1 MNMSLFSGSDKAKA
15 LLRLQGELDEVKE
28 RMRVLDNFA
37 GVGLWQAVLHQG
49 DAMHPQSRWTWSPEF
64 RRLVGFKT
72 ESEFPDLATSW
83 SDRLHPDDV
92 EPTFAKFGAHLA
104 DRTGRTPYD
113 AVYRLKMR
121 DGSYRW
127 FRATGGCARGPA
139 GEPLRACGS
148 LVDIHTQMTN
158 EEAQKRNAE
167 EQARTVGALA
177 NALRHLTG
185 RDLTFRLNETFP
197 PEYEQLRND
206 FNSAMQTLQQAM
218 LAVNVNVKA
227 IQSGTQEIAT
237 ASDDLS
243 RRTEQQAATLE
254 QTAAA
259 LDEITATM
267 KKSAEGAAHA
277 RKAVASAD
285 ENAKSSALVV
295 KQAVAGMEGIAKSA
309 QQINQIIGVMDEI
322 AFQTNLLA
330 LNAGVEAARAGEA
343 GRGFAVVASE
353 VRALAQRSA
362 EAAKEIKGLIST
374 STAQT
379 DHGVRLVAETGRSL
393 EQILVQVAE
402 INVIITDIA
411 AGAQEQATGLQ
422 EVNTA
427 VNQMDQ
433 VTQQNATMV
442 EESTAS
448 SHSLSQE
455 CGALAAL
462 VGQFRVGGADD
473 ELRGELRKV
482 APHAFRTQPPPR
494 VAAKPASRSEALK
507 PAARPPRPAV
517 KKVSNGAPV
526 AGALSDGWDEF

>member
-1 MNMSLFSGSDKAKA
+1 MSLFSGSETKKTLA
-15 LLRLQGELDEVKE
+15 RLKGELEEAHE

-49 DAMHPQSRWTWSPEF
+49 DPMHAKSRWTWSPEF
-64 RRLVGFKT
+64 RRLVGFT
-72 ESEFPDLATSW
+72 SESEFPDVVSSW
-83 SDRLHPDDV
+83 SDRLHPEDV
-92 EPTFAKFGAHLA
+92 EPTFAKFGAHLGDA
-104 DRTGRTPYD
+104 SGRTPYD

-148 LVDIHTQMTN
+148 LVDIHAQKTT
-158 EEAQKRNAE
+158 EEAQRRAGE
-167 EQARTVGALA
+167 DQARTVSLLGTG
-177 NALRHLTG
+177 LRHLTE
-185 RDLTFRLNETFP
+185 RDLTYRLNEPFGKD
-197 PEYEQLRND
+197 YEKLRGD
-206 FNSAMQTLQQAM
+206 FNSAMDTLQQVM
-218 LAVNVNVKA
+218 LAVNSNVQA
-227 IQSGTQEIAT
+227 IQSGTQTVA
-237 ASDDLS
+237 ASSDDLS

-254 QTAAA
+254 ETAAA

-277 RKAVASAD
+277 RKAVANAD
-285 ENAKSSALVV
+285 ENAKSSSSVV

-309 QQINQIIGVMDEI
+309 QQISQIIGVMDEI

-379 DHGVRLVAETGRSL
+379 EQGVLLVAETGRSL

-402 INVIITDIA
+402 INVIISDIA

-422 EVNTA
+422 EVNRA
-427 VNQMDQ
+427 VNEMDQ
-433 VTQQNATMV
+433 VTQQNAAMV
-442 EESTAS
+442 SEVTGS
-448 SHSLSQE
+448 SHSLSRE
-455 CGALAAL
+455 INELSAL
-462 VGQFRVGGADD
+462 VAQFQVGASGDD
-473 ELRGELRKV
+473 LRGELRKA
-482 APHAFRTQPPPR
+482 APHAFRTNAPPR
-494 VAAKPASRSEALK
+494 VAPKSG
-507 PAARPPRPAV
+507 PAARPLA
-517 KKVSNGAPV
+517 KKVANGGI
-526 AGALSDGWDEF
+526 AGGDAQGGWDEF